1 MEHIHIY
8 NTTNYENNSDDTVVI
23 HDDYAIGEVNR
34 DIIGGAIS
42 IPACTWFFYLV

>member
-1 MEHIHIY
+1 MKA
-8 NTTNYENNSDDTVVI
+8 NSDNTVVI
-23 HDDYAIGEVNR
+23 HNDYAIGEGNR

>member
-1 MEHIHIY
+1 MKA
-8 NTTNYENNSDDTVVI
+8 NSDDTVVI
-23 HDDYAIGEVNR
+23 PNDYAIGEGNR